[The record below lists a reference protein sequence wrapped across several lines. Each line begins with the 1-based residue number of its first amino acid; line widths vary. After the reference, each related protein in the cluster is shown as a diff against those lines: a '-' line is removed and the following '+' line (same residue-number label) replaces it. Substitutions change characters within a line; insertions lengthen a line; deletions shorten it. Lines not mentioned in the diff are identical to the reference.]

1 MGMQT
6 DEITDI
12 LRKYKQIE
20 DVSAVEPT
28 AFVETTKFN
37 VAIGS
42 IILINAVFIGVETDM
57 GPESCD
63 IGDRLGWYIP
73 EFCFTLIF
81 TVEAGLR
88 LYYLGLRYF
97 KDAFN
102 IMDFVL
108 VIIAIVDTWILT
120 PFTSECGALRMITAM
135 RILRMLKLV
144 PLVRRMSFLKELW
157 LITSGLVESLKTLA
171 WVSVLL
177 MLFLYVC
184 GIFVTMQIGQN
195 SDLYGNY
202 YNLSGGW
209 NHADYFGT
217 VTKSMYTLFQ
227 VMTLE
232 SWAEGIAR
240 HVISQQPMMVI
251 FFIAFLM
258 FTTFGLLN
266 LVIGVIVENTLAA
279 ARNNEEKI
287 RKQQDRESA
296 RVLNHLRD
304 IFEMADED
312 GSGTLTIE
320 EFHEALRNPDVVN
333 KLKLIDLPVSDAE
346 ELFMVLDHDGSG
358 ELSVDEFIGGC
369 VRLKGNAKSKD
380 LLAIKISIEGLAKR
394 LDGLED
400 KLVESEEKVMNL
412 DSKTQKMARQARTVF
427 VDQIASKQALTSAAT
442 KNLTKG
448 RN

>member
-1 MGMQT
+1 MRCSLESKLT
-6 DEITDI
+6 WALNPVTLEI
-12 LRKYKQIE
+12 
-20 DVSAVEPT
+20 VSAE
-28 AFVETTKFN
+28 AF
-37 VAIGS
+37 
-42 IILINAVFIGVETDM
+42 
-57 GPESCD
+57 
-63 IGDRLGWYIP
+63 
-73 EFCFTLIF
+73 
-81 TVEAGLR
+81 LR
-88 LYYLGLRYF
+88 LYYMGLRYF

-102 IMDFVL
+102 IMDFLL
-108 VIIAIVDTWILT
+108 VVIAIIDTWILT
-120 PFTSECGALRMITAM
+120 PFTDECGALRMITAM

-157 LITSGLVESLKTLA
+157 LITSGLIESMKTLM

-177 MLFLYVC
+177 LLFLYVC

-195 SDLYGNY
+195 VTTYGNY

-240 HVISQQPMMVI
+240 HVISQQPGMAF
-251 FFIAFLM
+251 FFIIFLM

-266 LVIGVIVENTLAA
+266 LVIGVIVEKTLAA

-287 RKQQDRESA
+287 KKQQDRERQ

-358 ELSVDEFIGGC
+358 ELS
-369 VRLKGNAKSKD
+369 GNAKSKD
-380 LLAIKISIEGLAKR
+380 LLAIQISIEGLAKR
-394 LDGLED
+394 LDSLED
-400 KLVESEEKVMNL
+400 KLCESETRVMTL
-412 DSKTQKMARQARTVF
+412 DMKTQKMAKQARLVF
-427 VDQIASKQALTSAAT
+427 VEQIASRAALTSAAN
-442 KNLTKG
+442 KNLKQS
-448 RN
+448 N